1 MRKNARKGKRMKI
14 RINLDETLEEDEVV
28 INCRNIDPQ
37 ILAIQKKV
45 SDIIGR
51 GQNFVLYKDDKEFYV
66 PLDQILFFE
75 TSSDGISAHTGDNMF
90 QTKYRLYELEEM
102 LPGNFIRVSKS
113 TILNTSKIYSL
124 TKNITST
131 SVVQFDNS
139 VKEVYVSRSYYK
151 ALKIKLEERYSYER

>member
-1 MRKNARKGKRMKI
+1 MKI
-14 RINLDETLEEDEVV
+14 RIDLDETLKEDEVV
-28 INCRNIDPQ
+28 IHCRSIDSQ
-37 ILAIQKKV
+37 ILSIQKTV

-51 GQNFVLYKDDKEFYV
+51 GHSFVLYKEDKEYYV

-75 TSSDGISAHTGDNMF
+75 TCADGISAHTADNVF
-90 QTKYRLYELEEM
+90 QTKYRLYELEEI
-102 LPGNFIRVSKS
+102 LPGDFIRVSKS